1 MIRLVIECLSE
12 CFDSDAESS
21 YGSKWELLKFKVR
34 GLAIKH
40 SKELKKNR
48 LLKEST
54 LMLKLDGLLKKVF
67 TLMKN

>member
-40 SKELKKNR
+40 SKEKNR

>member
-21 YGSKWELLKFKVR
+21 YGSKWELFKFKVR

-40 SKELKKNR
+40 SKEKNR